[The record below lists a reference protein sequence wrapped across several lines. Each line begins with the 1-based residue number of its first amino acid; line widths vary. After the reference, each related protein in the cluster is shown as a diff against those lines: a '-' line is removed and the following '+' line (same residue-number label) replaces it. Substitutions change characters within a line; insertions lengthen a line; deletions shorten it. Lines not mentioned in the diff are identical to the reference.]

1 MKKRLQDEDWR
12 LPSCICCCWLAT
24 TPKGSTLSLSLRFPL
39 VNDQCLSDLS
49 SSREETDQSRVIPL
63 SDDVGIGW
71 WWVCSFKRPV
81 EGLKS
86 RSLLA
91 LAFHRGVGEGGESGC
106 KFRLGDDW
114 VTWEAGESPFK
125 AGGLESSEEILLS
138 VFSRASRRALSF
150 NARCTS

>member
-1 MKKRLQDEDWR
+1 M
-12 LPSCICCCWLAT
+12 
-24 TPKGSTLSLSLRFPL
+24 SLSLRFPL
-39 VNDQCLSDLS
+39 VNDQRLSDLS

-71 WWVCSFKRPV
+71 WWVCSSKRPV

-91 LAFHRGVGEGGESGC
+91 LAFHSGAGEEGGESRC
-106 KFRLGDDW
+106 KFRLGDDS
-114 VTWEAGESPFK
+114 VTRETGESPLK
-125 AGGLESSEEILLS
+125 AGELESSEEILLP
-138 VFSRASRRALSF
+138 VLRRASRRALSF